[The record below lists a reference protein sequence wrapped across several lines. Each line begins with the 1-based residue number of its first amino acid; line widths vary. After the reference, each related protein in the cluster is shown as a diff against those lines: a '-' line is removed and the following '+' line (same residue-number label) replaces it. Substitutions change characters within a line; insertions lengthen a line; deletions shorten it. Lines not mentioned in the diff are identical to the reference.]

1 MYKIAASKFYKMCK
15 YHNESG
21 TRKIHGVHITEC
33 RTKKNEDTAKKLLNE
48 SFAKQ
53 DDGTF
58 NQEYLMNFIPQMLEL
73 IKPEN
78 EHVKNIMMNYKH

>member
-1 MYKIAASKFYKMCK
+1 MNQGQEKFMEFILQ
-15 YHNESG
+15 N
-21 TRKIHGVHITEC
+21 VVQ
-33 RTKKNEDTAKKLLNE
+33 KNEDTAKKLLNE
-48 SFAKQ
+48 SFSKQ

>member
-1 MYKIAASKFYKMCK
+1 MNQGQEKFMEFILQ
-15 YHNESG
+15 NVEQ
-21 TRKIHGVHITEC
+21 
-33 RTKKNEDTAKKLLNE
+33 KNEDTAKKLLNE